1 MQENQI
7 YRESIKG
14 IEGKKILQKGL
25 NKSCNIVTSTMGARG
40 SNNIFETQSRLP
52 HVTSDGKD
60 SLMQLFWVDPI
71 ENLALQIVKEACEK
85 TFDVIGDG
93 TTTTCALVQSFFN
106 NSLEELE
113 KGGDAIEIK
122 ENIDKS
128 VVKILEYL
136 DSIAVPLTPKLMF
149 DVAKTS
155 AHGDE
160 SIAKIIVEAFE
171 KAGEHGIVSHKRSF
185 TDETYIDHIEGNPIE
200 SGYSHEAFINVPES
214 QSVVF
219 DNPLVVVSTI
229 NFQTIQ
235 EVIPFIKIADSK
247 KQPLLII
254 SNMSEDLKNAII
266 ANVKNEGFPICIINP
281 PYIGKKGRETMNDIA
296 LVLNCDVLEGISRS
310 DYSGKEETFLGSCQ
324 RIVVDKKNTVITRY
338 TTASKE
344 LIDAKINELNKQV
357 SLQDQDLEKNY
368 LKERIS
374 KLSGGICT
382 IMVGGIT
389 PSETEERIARVD
401 DAIAS
406 VRSAKE
412 GVIAGGGIA
421 LFSASFLEGIDKVT
435 LKSLKSPL
443 YKILEN
449 ANVKHNL
456 KSNWIK
462 SNFLFK
468 KAILSKKDVFNNIG
482 YDVKN
487 YKKINM
493 FEAGIIDTVK
503 GAKASLLNSVSA
515 SNNLSRTDNIIT
527 FKRMENGK

>member
-1 MQENQI
+1 MKENVI
-7 YRESIKG
+7 FRENTKG
-14 IEGKKILQKGL
+14 LEGKKILADGL
-25 NKSCNIVTSTMGARG
+25 NKSCDIVSATMGARG
-40 SNNIFETQSRLP
+40 SNNLFETLSGLP
-52 HVTSDGKD
+52 MITSDGFN
-60 SLMQLFWVDPI
+60 SLEQLQWLDPI
-71 ENLALQIVKEACEK
+71 EQIALNCLKEACRK
-85 TFDVIGDG
+85 TYEVIGDG
-93 TTTTCALVQSFFN
+93 TTGTCVLTQAFFN
-106 NSLEELE
+106 NSLKALE
-113 KGGDAIEIK
+113 NGGDSIEIK
-122 ENIDKS
+122 EKIEAS

-136 DSIAVPLTPKLMF
+136 TKLSTPLTQKLMF

-160 SIAKIIVEAFE
+160 SIANIIVEAFE

-185 TDETYIDHIEGNPIE
+185 TDETYIDHIDGNPVE

-235 EVIPFIKIADSK
+235 EVLPFIEIADSK

-266 ANVKNEGFPICIINP
+266 ANVKNQGFPICIINP

-338 TTASKE
+338 TNSSKE

-357 SLQDQDLEKNY
+357 SLQDQNLEKNY

-374 KLSGGICT
+374 KLAGGICT

-389 PSETEERIARVD
+389 PSETDERVDRID
-401 DAIAS
+401 DAICA

-412 GVIAGGGIA
+412 EGVVAGGGVA
-421 LFSASFLEGIDKVT
+421 LLNAVYDLDLDVVT
-435 LKSLKSPL
+435 SKSICAPVN
-443 YKILEN
+443 KILSN
-449 ANVKHNL
+449 AG
-456 KSNWIK
+456 
-462 SNFLFK
+462 
-468 KAILSKKDVFNNIG
+468 KDITVLNRMEYPMG
-482 YDVKN
+482 YDVKE
-487 YKKINM
+487 YKEVDL

-503 GAKASLLNSVSA
+503 GLKVSLQNAVSA
-515 SNNLSRTDNIIT
+515 SNNLLRTDNIIT
-527 FKRMENGK
+527 FKTMENGK

>member
-1 MQENQI
+1 MAENVIFRQN
-7 YRESIKG
+7 ENG
-14 IEGKKILQKGL
+14 IDGKKIFQKGL
-25 NKSCNIVTSTMGARG
+25 NKSCNIITSTMGYRG
-40 SNNIFETQSRLP
+40 SNNVFETLSGLP
-52 HVTSDGKD
+52 MITSDGWN
-60 SLMQLFWVDPI
+60 SLEQLQWSDPI
-71 ENLALQIVKEACEK
+71 EQIALNILKEACRK
-85 TFDVIGDG
+85 TYEVVGDN
-93 TTTTCALVQSFFN
+93 TTTSCVLVQAFFN
-106 NSLEELE
+106 NSIDELE
-113 KGGDAIEIK
+113 KGGNSIEIK
-122 ENIDKS
+122 ENIEKS
-128 VVKILEYL
+128 VVKILDYL
-136 DSIAVPLTPKLMF
+136 DSIATPLTPKLMF

-160 SIAKIIVEAFE
+160 SIANIIVEAFE

-235 EVIPFIKIADSK
+235 EVLPFIEIADSK
-247 KQPLLII
+247 KHPLLII

-266 ANVKNEGFPICIINP
+266 ANVKNQGFPICIINP

-338 TTASKE
+338 ANASKE

-357 SLQDQDLEKNY
+357 SLQDQNLEKNY

-374 KLSGGICT
+374 KLAGGICT

-389 PSETEERIARVD
+389 PSETDERVDRID
-401 DAIAS
+401 DAICA

-412 GVIAGGGIA
+412 EGVVAGGGVA
-421 LFSASFLEGIDKVT
+421 LDYASLSLDLDDVT
-435 LKSLKSPL
+435 KSSVKAPQI
-443 YKILEN
+443 KILSN
-449 ANVKHNL
+449 AG
-456 KSNWIK
+456 KSNLDI
-462 SNFLFK
+462 NFSSYELK
-468 KAILSKKDVFNNIG
+468 KEEKDYNIG
-482 YDVKN
+482 YDVKD
-487 YKKINM
+487 YKLVNM
-493 FEAGIIDTVK
+493 FDSGIIDTVK
-503 GAKASLLNSVSA
+503 GLKVSLQNAVSA
-515 SNNLSRTDNIIT
+515 SNNLLRTDNIIT

>member
-1 MQENQI
+1 MAENVI
-7 YRESIKG
+7 FRENTKG
-14 IEGKKILQKGL
+14 LEGKKELLEGL
-25 NKSCNIVTSTMGARG
+25 NKSCDIVTSTMGYRG
-40 SNNIFETQSRLP
+40 SNNLFETLSGLP
-52 HVTSDGKD
+52 KITSDGWE
-60 SLMQLFWVDPI
+60 SLKQLYWQNPI
-71 ENLALQIVKEACEK
+71 EAMALSCLKEACEK
-85 TFDVIGDG
+85 TYEIVGDN
-93 TTTTCALVQSFFN
+93 TTTTSALVQAFFTH
-106 NSLEELE
+106 SLKELE
-113 KGGDAIEIK
+113 NGGNSIEIK
-122 ENIDKS
+122 ENIEKS
-128 VVKILEYL
+128 VVKILDYL
-136 DSIAVPLTPKLMF
+136 DSISTPLTPKLMF

-160 SIAKIIVEAFE
+160 SIANIIVEAFE

-235 EVIPFIKIADSK
+235 EVLPFIEIADSK

-266 ANVKNEGFPICIINP
+266 ANVKNQGFPICIINP

-338 TTASKE
+338 ANASKE
-344 LIDAKINELNKQV
+344 LIDAKIYELNKQV
-357 SLQDQDLEKNY
+357 SLQDQNLEKNY

-374 KLSGGICT
+374 KLAGGICT

-389 PSETEERIARVD
+389 PSETDERVDRID
-401 DAIAS
+401 DAICA

-412 GVIAGGGIA
+412 EGVVAGGGVA
-421 LFSASFLEGIDKVT
+421 LNYIRLKLSNELDEVT
-435 LKSLKSPL
+435 RLSLRMPIS
-443 YKILEN
+443 KILEN
-449 ANVKHNL
+449 AGKEYADISEKIHTYPM
-456 KSNWIK
+456 
-462 SNFLFK
+462 
-468 KAILSKKDVFNNIG
+468 G
-482 YDVKN
+482 YDVKEF
-487 YKKINM
+487 KEVDM
-493 FEAGIIDTVK
+493 FEVGIIDTVK
-503 GAKASLLNSVSA
+503 GLKVSLQNAVSA
-515 SNNLSRTDNIIT
+515 SNNLLRTDNIIT

>member
-1 MQENQI
+1 MAQEVIFMENT
-7 YRESIKG
+7 SG
-14 IEGKKILQKGL
+14 IEGKKILAKGL
-25 NKSCNIVTSTMGARG
+25 DKSCDIISSTMGYRG
-40 SNNIFETQSRLP
+40 SNNLFETLSGLP
-52 HVTSDGKD
+52 MITSDGFN
-60 SLMQLFWVDPI
+60 SLEQLNWQNPI
-71 ENLALQIVKEACEK
+71 EQIALNILKESCKK
-85 TFDVIGDG
+85 TYEVVGDN
-93 TTTTCALVQSFFN
+93 TTSTVVLTQAFFN
-106 NSLEELE
+106 NSIEELE
-113 KGGDAIEIK
+113 KGGNSIEIK
-122 ENIDKS
+122 ENIEKS

-136 DSIAVPLTPKLMF
+136 DSISTPLTPKLMF

-160 SIAKIIVEAFE
+160 SIANIIVEAFE

-235 EVIPFIKIADSK
+235 EVLPFIKIADSK
-247 KQPLLII
+247 QQPLLII

-266 ANVKNEGFPICIINP
+266 ANVKNQGFPICIINP

-338 TTASKE
+338 ANASKE
-344 LIDAKINELNKQV
+344 LIDAKIYELNKQV
-357 SLQDQDLEKNY
+357 SLQDQNLEKNY

-374 KLSGGICT
+374 KLAGGICT

-389 PSETEERIARVD
+389 PSETDERVDRID
-401 DAIAS
+401 DAICA

-412 GVIAGGGIA
+412 EGVVAGGGVA
-421 LFSASFLEGIDKVT
+421 LNYIRLKLSNELDEVT
-435 LKSLKSPL
+435 RLSLRMPIS
-443 YKILEN
+443 KILEN
-449 ANVKHNL
+449 AGKEYADISEKIHTYPM
-456 KSNWIK
+456 
-462 SNFLFK
+462 
-468 KAILSKKDVFNNIG
+468 G
-482 YDVKN
+482 YDVKEF
-487 YKKINM
+487 KEVDM
-493 FEAGIIDTVK
+493 FEVGIIDTVK
-503 GAKASLLNSVSA
+503 GLKVSLQNAVSA
-515 SNNLSRTDNIIT
+515 SNNLLRTDNIIT